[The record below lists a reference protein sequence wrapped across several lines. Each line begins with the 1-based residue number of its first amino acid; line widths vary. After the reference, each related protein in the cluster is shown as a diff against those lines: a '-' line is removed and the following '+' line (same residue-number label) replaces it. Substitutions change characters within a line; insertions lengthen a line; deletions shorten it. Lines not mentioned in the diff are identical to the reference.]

1 MSLGTIFIV
10 DDTPTNL
17 GVLFNYLD
25 AMQFKVL
32 VSVNGQSALEAIPQ
46 AQPDV
51 ILLDVMMPGMD
62 GFETCRQLKANPLT
76 RDIPVMFMTAL
87 TDLVDEVQ
95 GLEIGAVDYITKP
108 FKVEILLARVRTHL
122 KLRQAQRQLEAQN
135 QQLQEEIQQR
145 QRVEASLV
153 EERNLLRT
161 MIDHIPDYI
170 FVKDRESRFLLN
182 NAAHLRVLGAAS
194 QEEVFGK
201 TDLDV
206 FPKELAARYLA
217 DDQDVM
223 ASGRALL
230 NHEET
235 TMTTDGQPQWLLTT
249 KVPLRNQ
256 QGAVS
261 GLVGISRD
269 ITLRREFEDALRKYE
284 RIVAATPDYIALVTP
299 DYRYLIVNDAYAR
312 LARRPAQEFAGHCIG
327 DFWGADMLTLAKPNI
342 DGCIADGGIK
352 HEDAW
357 LEIKEIG
364 RRFLSMT
371 YSPYV
376 DADGARRG
384 VVMSARD
391 ITQIKQT
398 EIALAEERRLLQT
411 LIDTLPD
418 HIYVKDTQSRFL
430 LANKASI
437 LGLGAPSLEYL
448 LGKTDRDLFPS
459 EEAEQFLAEEA
470 ALFASGQP
478 IYSKE
483 VYNVFHEH
491 DDIYWFTSTKVPFW
505 NMRGEVAGLVG
516 INHDITDRKRA
527 EEQLRAAHEELR
539 EKNAQLHHLNASKD
553 KFFSIIAHD
562 LRSPFTAL
570 IGLTQVL
577 AENIERYTQA
587 QLKSNLEKLQ
597 TSAERVFSLLENLL
611 TWSRIQRGLME
622 YTPDTL
628 PLGDISAMICD
639 VFMAAAEQKQ
649 IRLSRDVPRE
659 CKAHADDQM
668 VMTIMRNLVSNALKF
683 TPQGGNIYLSAAD
696 AGNDVEIA
704 VADSGVGIPP
714 RALEK
719 LFRIDEHHTTVGTA
733 GEKGTGLGLI
743 LCHDLVKTN
752 GGTMRVE
759 SEVGK
764 GTTFRF
770 TLPKPS

>member
-327 DFWGADMLTLAKPNI
+327 DFWGANLLTLAKPNI

-376 DADGARRG
+376 DADGARKG

-437 LGLGAPSLEYL
+437 LGLGASSLEYL
-448 LGKTDRDLFPS
+448 IGKTDRDLFPP
-459 EEAEQFLAEEA
+459 EEAEQFMAEEA

-478 IYSKE
+478 FYGKE

-491 DDIYWFTSTKVPFW
+491 DGIYWFTSTKVPFW

-597 TSAERVFSLLENLL
+597 KSAERVFSLLENLL

-649 IRLSRDVPRE
+649 IGLSCGIPRE

-683 TPQGGNIYLSAAD
+683 TPQGGNIRLSAAD
-696 AGNDVEIA
+696 AGNYVEIA

-719 LFRIDEHHTTVGTA
+719 LFQIDEHHTTVGTA

>member
-1 MSLGTIFIV
+1 M
-10 DDTPTNL
+10 
-17 GVLFNYLD
+17 
-25 AMQFKVL
+25 
-32 VSVNGQSALEAIPQ
+32 
-46 AQPDV
+46 
-51 ILLDVMMPGMD
+51 
-62 GFETCRQLKANPLT
+62 
-76 RDIPVMFMTAL
+76 
-87 TDLVDEVQ
+87 
-95 GLEIGAVDYITKP
+95 
-108 FKVEILLARVRTHL
+108 
-122 KLRQAQRQLEAQN
+122 
-135 QQLQEEIQQR
+135 
-145 QRVEASLV
+145 
-153 EERNLLRT
+153 
-161 MIDHIPDYI
+161 
-170 FVKDRESRFLLN
+170 
-182 NAAHLRVLGAAS
+182 
-194 QEEVFGK
+194 
-201 TDLDV
+201 
-206 FPKELAARYLA
+206 
-217 DDQDVM
+217 
-223 ASGRALL
+223 
-230 NHEET
+230 
-235 TMTTDGQPQWLLTT
+235 
-249 KVPLRNQ
+249 
-256 QGAVS
+256 
-261 GLVGISRD
+261 
-269 ITLRREFEDALRKYE
+269 
-284 RIVAATPDYIALVTP
+284 TP
-299 DYRYLIVNDAYAR
+299 DYRYLIVNEAYAR
-312 LARRPAQEFAGHCIG
+312 LARRPAQEFVGHRIG
-327 DFWGADMLTLAKPNI
+327 DIWVANLLTLAKPNI

-376 DADGARRG
+376 DADGARKG

-437 LGLGAPSLEYL
+437 LGLGASSLEYL
-448 LGKTDRDLFPS
+448 IGKTDRDLFPP
-459 EEAEQFLAEEA
+459 EEAEQFMAEEA

-478 IYSKE
+478 FYGKE

-491 DDIYWFTSTKVPFW
+491 DGIYWFTSTKVPFW
-505 NMRGEVAGLVG
+505 NMQGEIAGLVG
-516 INHDITDRKRA
+516 INHDITERKRA

-597 TSAERVFSLLENLL
+597 KSAERVFSLLENLL

-649 IRLSRDVPRE
+649 IGLSCGIPRE
-659 CKAHADDQM
+659 CKAHADYQM

-683 TPQGGNIYLSAAD
+683 TPQGGNIRLSAAD
-696 AGNDVEIA
+696 AGNYVEIA

-719 LFRIDEHHTTVGTA
+719 LFQIDEHHTTVGTA

>member
-1 MSLGTIFIV
+1 
-10 DDTPTNL
+10 
-17 GVLFNYLD
+17 
-25 AMQFKVL
+25 
-32 VSVNGQSALEAIPQ
+32 
-46 AQPDV
+46 
-51 ILLDVMMPGMD
+51 
-62 GFETCRQLKANPLT
+62 
-76 RDIPVMFMTAL
+76 MTAL

-194 QEEVFGK
+194 QDEVFGK

-206 FPKELAARYLA
+206 FPKELAAQYLA

-235 TMTTDGQPQWLLTT
+235 TTTTDGQPQWLLTT

-269 ITLRREFEDALRKYE
+269 ITLRRKFEDTLRKYE

-299 DYRYLIVNDAYAR
+299 DYRYLIVNKAYAR
-312 LARRPAQEFAGHCIG
+312 LARRPAQEFVGHRIG
-327 DFWGADMLTLAKPNI
+327 DIWVANLLTLAKPNI

-376 DADGARRG
+376 DADGARKG

-437 LGLGAPSLEYL
+437 LGLGDSSLEYL
-448 LGKTDRDLFPS
+448 IGKTDRDLFPP
-459 EEAEQFLAEEA
+459 EEAEQFMAEEA

-478 IYSKE
+478 FYGKE

-491 DDIYWFTSTKVPFW
+491 DGIYWFTSTKVPFW
-505 NMRGEVAGLVG
+505 NMQGEIAGLVG
-516 INHDITDRKRA
+516 INHDITKRKQA
-527 EEQLRAAHEELR
+527 EEQLRAAHEELQ

-597 TSAERVFSLLENLL
+597 KSAERVFSLLENLL

-649 IRLSRDVPRE
+649 IGLSCGIPRE
-659 CKAHADDQM
+659 CKAHADYQM

-683 TPQGGNIYLSAAD
+683 TPQGGNIRLSAAD
-696 AGNDVEIA
+696 AGNYVEIA

-719 LFRIDEHHTTVGTA
+719 LFQIDEHHTTVGTA
-733 GEKGTGLGLI
+733 GEKGTGWGLI